1 MKKLVY
7 LLPTLVSRWFK
18 GPFWGVSI
26 PNSLLPGCPEAFSQ
40 RDAGSCQRC
49 VQELPAGDL
58 QGGWVGRGD
67 VESTDVSD
75 TVEQCNPGPRWAS
88 VFQSVQRKGWS

>member
-1 MKKLVY
+1 MVY

-18 GPFWGVSI
+18 RPFWGCQFLILYFQAALKPSV
-26 PNSLLPGCPEAFSQ
+26 

-67 VESTDVSD
+67 VEGTDMSD
-75 TVEQCNPGPRWAS
+75 TVEQCNPGPHWAS
-88 VFQSVQRKGWS
+88 VFQSVQRKVWT